1 MLSLISRAVLI
12 ILLITSGSLTQTLQN
27 LRTDDL
33 NLEYYSNAHSY
44 IIPHLARC
52 FTTTWNYYKQ
62 FWNYKP
68 SEPVNIFIEDFGDW
82 SNGGASAVPSNHVYV
97 SLAPNMYVFDVAPAG
112 ERMSNLMSH
121 ELTHVIAMDKANRR
135 DRLWRTLFCGKVQET
150 DSHPISMLYSFLT
163 TPRRYSPRWFHEGIA
178 VCMETWMGGGI
189 GRALGA
195 YDEMVFRTLVHDSSY
210 IYHMIGLESEGT
222 AIDFQV
228 GANSYLYGTRFF
240 NYLAS
245 QYGPEKLIQWVSRTP
260 DSRRYFSRQFQQIY
274 RRPLTEEWSH
284 WISFEKEWQNQNI
297 KTVRKYPETS
307 FQPIVADKVLGSVSR
322 SFLDLK
328 RGILYTGV
336 KFPGQIAYIAAIE
349 LQTGKMQKICDIKGA
364 STYFTTSLIFD
375 PESDLLFFTT
385 DNYKYRDL
393 NFINLKN
400 HKVTRL
406 ITDVRTGDLAFDPT
420 DKSIWGVRHE
430 NGISTL
436 VEIPPPYKDYTAIHA
451 FQYGTD
457 LYDLD
462 ISPDGKYLTGALT
475 FVDGKQKLVCFE
487 IAKLSDHQADYEE
500 LFDFELTG
508 PENFVFSADGRY
520 LYGTAY
526 YSGVSNVYRYDFP
539 ARDMS
544 IISNV
549 TTGLFRPVPINDD
562 SLIAFQY
569 TAKGFIPGWI
579 PNRPLENVAAIQY
592 LGQSVYEKFPVV
604 GTWRAPS
611 PATIDLDAITTYKG
625 KYKLWS
631 NTKLKSAYPVA
642 EGYKSTTALG
652 YYFDFSNDIGYNSL
666 KFTTSYSLFD
676 TSLAESER
684 LHFSAI
690 YRYWRW
696 EISLKYN
703 PADFYDLFGP
713 TRTSRRGYFLGAKY
727 KNNLIWDEPR
737 TMDYIISSGYW
748 GGLEKMPDYQNISA
762 SFDRYFFINAAL
774 DYEYVQKSQ
783 GAVDGEKGYKFT
795 AFSRNNYVN
804 WHFYPQLVTT
814 LDRGFALP
822 INHASVWLRSAA
834 GISPALRNE
843 PFANFYFGGF
853 GNNWIDHQ
861 DEQRYREYYSFP
873 GIGLDSLGGTNFI
886 KLVTELNLPPIRFR
900 HIGVT
905 ACYPRWLRP
914 ALFASGIS
922 TNLMTKYP
930 TSRTVF
936 NCGAQVDMEVVL
948 FSLFKTTLSVGYG
961 YAIENSHRLSDELM
975 ISLKIL

>member
-1 MLSLISRAVLI
+1 MPPFIKRTIFITVLI
-12 ILLITSGSLTQTLQN
+12 ASGGFSQTLQN

-44 IIPHLARC
+44 IVPYLARC
-52 FTTTWNYYKQ
+52 YTTTMNYYRN
-62 FWNYKP
+62 FWDYEP
-68 SEPVNIFIEDFGDW
+68 SERVNIFIEDFGDW

-97 SLAPNMYVFDVAPAG
+97 SIAPNIYVFDVAPAS

-121 ELTHVIAMDKANRR
+121 ELVHVIAMDKATRR

-150 DSHPISMLYSFLT
+150 ASHPISMLYSFLT
-163 TPRRYSPRWFHEGIA
+163 TPRRYSSRWYHEGIA

-195 YDEMVFRTLVHDSSY
+195 YDEMVFRTLVHDSAY
-210 IYHMIGLESEGT
+210 IYHMVGLESEGT

-245 QYGPEKLIQWVSRTP
+245 QYGPEKLIQWVARAP
-260 DSRRYFSRQFQQIY
+260 HSRRYFSRQFRQVY
-274 RRPLTEEWSH
+274 DRPLTEEWSH
-284 WISFEKEWQNQNI
+284 WIAFEKEWQNQNI
-297 KTVRKYPETS
+297 TTVRKYPETT
-307 FQPIVADKVLGSVSR
+307 FQPIVNDKVLGSVSR
-322 SFLDLK
+322 SFLDSK
-328 RGILYTGV
+328 RGVIYTGV
-336 KFPGQIAYIAAIE
+336 RFPGQVAYIAAID
-349 LQTGKMQKICDIKGA
+349 LQTGKIKKIGDIKGA
-364 STYFTTSLIFD
+364 STYFTTNLIFD
-375 PESDLLFFTT
+375 PESDRLYFTT

-393 NFINLKN
+393 NFVDLKN

-436 VEIPPPYKDYTAIHA
+436 VKIPPPYTDYTAIHA

-462 ISPDGKYLTGALT
+462 ISPDVKYLTGALT

-487 IAKLSDHQADYEE
+487 IAKLLDHQADYEE

-508 PENFVFSADGRY
+508 PANFVWSADGLY

-549 TTGLFRPVPINDD
+549 TTGLFRPLPINAD

-579 PNRPLENVAAIQY
+579 PNHHLENVAAIKY
-592 LGQSVYEKFPVV
+592 LGQSVYEKFPIV

-611 PATIDLDAITTYKG
+611 PATINLDALTIYKG
-625 KYKLWS
+625 DYKLWS

-642 EGYKSTTALG
+642 EGYMSTTALG

-666 KFTTSYSLFD
+666 KFTTSYSAFD
-676 TSLAESER
+676 NNLSASER
-684 LHFSAI
+684 FHFSAN

-696 EISLKYN
+696 EFSLKYN

-713 TRTSRRGYFLGAKY
+713 TQTSRRGYFLGAKY
-727 KNNLIWDEPR
+727 KDNLIWDDPR
-737 TMDYIISSGYW
+737 TMDYTISSGYW
-748 GGLEKMPDYQNISA
+748 GGLEKMPDYQNVIA
-762 SFDRYFFINAAL
+762 SFDRYFYVNASL
-774 DYEYVQKSQ
+774 DYEYIQKSQ
-783 GAVDGEKGYKFT
+783 GAVDGEKGYQFS

-804 WHFYPQLVTT
+804 RHLFPQLVAT
-814 LDRGFALP
+814 LDRGFALLV
-822 INHASVWLRSAA
+822 NHTSVWLRSAA

-861 DEQRYREYYSFP
+861 NEKRYREYYSFP
-873 GIGLDSLGGTNFI
+873 GIELNGVGGTNFI
-886 KLVTELNLPPIRFR
+886 KLLTELNLPPMRFR
-900 HIGVT
+900 HIGIT

-914 ALFASGIS
+914 AVFASGLSTNLFASSGS
-922 TNLMTKYP
+922 C
-930 TSRTVF
+930 TVY
-936 NCGAQVDMEVVL
+936 NWGTQVDLEVVL
-948 FSLFKTTLSVGYG
+948 FSLFTTTWSAGYG
-961 YAIENSHRLSDELM
+961 VAFEKGKKITPELM
-975 ISLKIL
+975 VSLKIL